1 MLQTGKRGINFV
13 MLKSTIVLKRS
24 RLKHINFDY
33 REIVAFTLFLCGI
46 VIGCITVSR
55 AGEAFLKS
63 AYGILQSYL
72 SVKSSIGFVRDAL
85 NISAIF
91 LCVPV
96 LMLFFGFS
104 AAGIPFISL
113 LTATFGTASGFFI
126 TLIMKS
132 YGSAGVAFSTLSII
146 PGLALCTLSVIKCGI
161 VGAEISHGIL
171 KIIFEKD
178 GKTDNVLDLRGQIK
192 KAVFNMLPSVVGALI
207 NAATFEAFKSL
218 FDFIV

>member
-1 MLQTGKRGINFV
+1 MQQTGKRGINLA
-13 MLKSTIVLKRS
+13 MLKRTIVLKRN

-33 REIVAFTLFLCGI
+33 REIVVFTLFWCGI

-63 AYGILQSYL
+63 LVGILQSYL
-72 SVKSSIGFVRDAL
+72 SVKSSIGFVRNAL

-113 LTATFGTASGFFI
+113 LTATFGAASGFLI

-132 YGSAGVAFSTLSII
+132 YSSAGVAFSTLSII
-146 PGLALCTLSVIKCGI
+146 PGLALCTLSVIKSGI

-178 GKTDNVLDLRGQIK
+178 EKTDNVLDLKRQIK
-192 KAVFNMLPSVVGALI
+192 KAVFNMLPSVVGALL
-207 NAATFEAFKSL
+207 NAATFEVFKSL